1 MTTEQLNTRLIEFAQ
16 HYLDKNVL
24 IEKYESCA
32 IYHQMI
38 ISKDYESI
46 EIMVMEFI
54 KQKALIKQF
63 NDLEEYY
70 KNI

>member
-1 MTTEQLNTRLIEFAQ
+1 MTTEQLNKRLIEFAQ

-24 IEKYESCA
+24 IEKYENCVM
-32 IYHQMI
+32 YHQMI
-38 ISKDYESI
+38 TEKDYETI

-54 KQKALIKQF
+54 KQNALIKQF